1 MDKTIE
7 KLKREMY
14 QLKRLEM
21 YIVLIRLLFTGFIL
35 YMLISQ
41 IVIAA
46 TTGDSS
52 IFAKIAIIIGAYL
65 INIGAYHIAMDY
77 TNKFYKAAE
86 ALFNEKSN
94 ETILTS
100 VPDSM
105 DNE

>member
-41 IVIAA
+41 IIIAA

-65 INIGAYHIAMDY
+65 INIGTYHIAMDY

-86 ALFNEKSN
+86 TLFNEKSN